1 MADAEVYAPG
11 WDAITAAVEAVVPSQ
26 DPLHWRINPQSED
39 DTLIGLS
46 AYRGDDCWLLV
57 TYGLTELY
65 EKLSD
70 DLGTSG
76 WGYELTMRV
85 PAGDPQPP
93 RWALRLMEKL
103 GRVVDSGGL
112 SLGPGHRLQ
121 PGGPITG
128 AQDTRLTALAFS
140 ADPQLSGF
148 DSANGHATF
157 LTMVG
162 ITADELARMKA
173 TSTAEV
179 LAEIAASSPL
189 LITDVTR

>member
-1 MADAEVYAPG
+1 MANAEVYAPG
-11 WDAITAAVEAVVPSQ
+11 WDAITAAVEAVLPAQ
-26 DPLHWRINPQSED
+26 EPLHWRISPQSED
-39 DTLIGLS
+39 DGFIGLS
-46 AYRGDDCWLLV
+46 AYRGDGYWLLV

-65 EKLSD
+65 GKLSD
-70 DLGTSG
+70 DRGTSG
-76 WGYELTMRV
+76 WGYELTMRI
-85 PAGDPQPP
+85 PASDPQPP
-93 RWALRLMEKL
+93 KWVLRLMEKL
-103 GRVVDSGGL
+103 GRVVDSGGV

-128 AQDTRLTALAFS
+128 AQDTRLTALAFT
-140 ADPQLSGF
+140 ADPQLPEF
-148 DSANGHATF
+148 DSANGHAGF

-179 LAEIAASSPL
+179 LAEMAASSPL

>member
-1 MADAEVYAPG
+1 VGRDYGGRRGRRSCA
-11 WDAITAAVEAVVPSQ
+11 S
-26 DPLHWRINPQSED
+26 PLHWRISPQSED
-39 DTLIGLS
+39 DHFIGLS
-46 AYRGDDCWLLV
+46 AYRGDGCWLLV

-70 DLGTSG
+70 DPGTSG

-85 PAGDPQPP
+85 PADDPQPP

-103 GRVVDSGGL
+103 GRVVDSGEMP
-112 SLGPGHRLQ
+112 LGRGHRLQ

-140 ADPQLSGF
+140 ADPRLPEF
-148 DSANGHATF
+148 DSANGHAAF

-162 ITADELARMKA
+162 ITAGELARMKA
-173 TSTAEV
+173 TSTAGV
-179 LAEIAASSPL
+179 LAEIAAGSPL